1 MILGIVWRTKI
12 ALVIDGLPVAELFP
26 ISHIQYS
33 NLSLNWIVHES
44 QKVII
49 IE

>member
-26 ISHIQYS
+26 VNHIQHS
-33 NLSLNWIVHES
+33 NLSLNWIAHES
-44 QKVII
+44 KKII
-49 IE
+49 AIE